1 MEDEHKTK
9 QELMNEI
16 QRMRQR
22 LSDLENLQTGHG
34 LSGKTLRGVELYYRD
49 FFESANDAIYFI
61 GRGDCIFDCNPRTV
75 EMYGCT
81 REQIIGKTPYDFSP
95 PLQPDGKDSR
105 NKALDV
111 IKAAFDGNIRSFEWR
126 HCTYDGLPFDTEVSL
141 TKIGSGE
148 DAVIQAIVRDVTQR
162 KQAEEALRRANRT
175 LFDIIE
181 FLPDATVVIDKEK
194 RVIAWN
200 RAMEEMTRLKKEDIV
215 GKGEQAYAIP
225 FYGEPRPLLLELVG
239 TTDDEIQS
247 RYDFVTR
254 EGNKII
260 AETRAPALYEGQG
273 AYLRGVAS
281 PLFDSEGNVIGA
293 IEAIRDITERKEAER
308 RLRESEIKYRTL
320 VDNANVAILI
330 MKHDTFVDCNK
341 KAVAVFGCSRD
352 EIIGEVVH
360 RFYPADQS
368 DEYSSVERISQGID
382 AVLAGGR
389 QFFESKACRYDGTP
403 FDAEVSLSRVKLEG
417 ECLIQ
422 VIIRDITYRKETERM
437 LEMKSLNLEEV
448 NTALRVLLQE
458 RARDKDEL
466 EEKIVRNVKELVL
479 PYIETLKQRYLD
491 NTQLAYLDIV
501 ETNLKNIISPF
512 MQKMTTIYPNLT
524 PAEIKVANLIRDG
537 KTVKEIA
544 SIFGVS
550 VSSINSHRQHIRNKL
565 GLANKKTNL
574 KTYLLSLT

>member
-1 MEDEHKTK
+1 MD
-9 QELMNEI
+9 
-16 QRMRQR
+16 
-22 LSDLENLQTGHG
+22 
-34 LSGKTLRGVELYYRD
+34 YRA

-61 GRGDCIFDCNPRTV
+61 GPGDRIFDCNPRTM

-81 REQIIGKTPYDFSP
+81 RGQIIGKTPYDFSP
-95 PLQPDGKDSR
+95 PFQPDGRDSR
-105 NKALDV
+105 SKALHV
-111 IKAAFDGNIRSFEWR
+111 IKAAFDGEIRSFEWR
-126 HCTYDGLPFDTEVSL
+126 HCTYDGSPFDTEVSL

-200 RAMEEMTRLKKEDIV
+200 RAMEEMTGVKKEDIV
-215 GKGEQAYAIP
+215 GKGDHAYAIP
-225 FYGEPRPLLLELVG
+225 FYGESRPLLMELVE
-239 TTDDEIQS
+239 TMDDEIQA
-247 RYDFVTR
+247 RYDFVKR
-254 EGNKII
+254 EGNRVV
-260 AETRAPALYEGQG
+260 AETRVPALYEGRG

-281 PLFDSEGNVIGA
+281 PLFDSEGHVIGA

-330 MKHDTFVDCNK
+330 MRGDTFVDCNK
-341 KAVAVFGCSRD
+341 RAAAIFRCSRD
-352 EIIGEVVH
+352 EIIGEAVH
-360 RFYPADQS
+360 RFYPADLP
-368 DEYSSVERISQGID
+368 DKHSSTERISQRIN
-382 AVLAGGR
+382 AVLAGDP
-389 QFFESKACRYDGTP
+389 QFFEAKVCRYDGTP
-403 FDAEVSLSRVKLEG
+403 FDAELNLSRIELEG

-422 VIIRDITYRKETERM
+422 TIIRDITYRKETERI
-437 LEMKSLNLEEV
+437 LETKSLNLEEV

-479 PYIETLKQRYLD
+479 PYIDTLKQRYVD
-491 NTQLAYLDIV
+491 NTQLVYLEIV
-501 ETNLKNIISPF
+501 ETNLKNIVSPF

-524 PAEIKVANLIRDG
+524 PTEIKVANLIRDG

-544 SIFGVS
+544 NIFGIS

-574 KTYLLSLT
+574 KTYLLSLTK